1 MVGPGDEIS
10 AAGAGDHSPLRASHA
25 DREQV
30 IDALKAAFVDGRL
43 ARDEFDLRVGQV
55 LAAYADLDALTADI
69 PAPAR
74 LTAARLTAA
83 RLTAAPPS
91 APAREPDNK
100 KLIARGTAAGAG
112 ATMVFVVALGVAAG
126 HPALGLFLGTFAG
139 AFVAVLLA
147 GFLALLSWVL
157 GKGAD
162 RQPSQGQGPGASGQ
176 AGPRLASPGSAG
188 PPPQIGHDPRHTAEA
203 ARSRRPRPAMPS
215 VRLPHRRRPLA
226 HRYAIGYPGH

>member
-83 RLTAAPPS
+83 PPP

-100 KLIARGTAAGAG
+100 KLIARGAAAGASL
-112 ATMVFVVALGVAAG
+112 TMMLGVVIGVAAG
-126 HPALGLFLGTFAG
+126 NPALGLFLGAFVG
-139 AFVAVLLA
+139 SFVAVLLT
-147 GFLALLSWVL
+147 GFLTLLSWVL
-157 GKGAD
+157 GKGAN
-162 RQPSQGQGPGASGQ
+162 RQPSQGQGPGASGK

-203 ARSRRPRPAMPS
+203 AQSRRPRPAMPS
-215 VRLPHRRRPLA
+215 ARLPHRRRPLA

>member
-43 ARDEFDLRVGQV
+43 AKDEFDLRVGQV
-55 LAAYADLDALTADI
+55 LAAYANLDALTADI

-74 LTAARLTAA
+74 PTAAR
-83 RLTAAPPS
+83 PP

-112 ATMVFVVALGVAAG
+112 ITVVLGVVIGVAAG
-126 HPALGLFLGTFAG
+126 YPALGLLLGAVAG
-139 AFVAVLLA
+139 AFVAVLLT
-147 GFLALLSWVL
+147 GFLTFLSWVL
-157 GKGAD
+157 GKGAN
-162 RQPSQGQGPGASGQ
+162 RQPSPGRGPDASGK
-176 AGPRLASPGSAG
+176 AGQRLASADS
-188 PPPQIGHDPRHTAEA
+188 PPQISHDPRHTAEA
-203 ARSRRPRPAMPS
+203 VRSRLPRPALPS
-215 VRLPHRRRPLA
+215 VRPNSFNPA
-226 HRYAIGYPGH
+226 A